1 MKKSQETGWLGN
13 MLSWGQRRQ
22 MQRSET
28 LYTNAVEMARNPL
41 FYNKFDVKDDVDG
54 RFDALALCVSL
65 VMRRLKGLDEEGRE
79 LSQQLF
85 DSMFADMDLSL
96 REMWAGDLGVSKRV
110 RVMAEA
116 FMGRLDAYATAI
128 DTDDR
133 DALAAALERNLLR
146 GTDSPDALASGLVD
160 YVFGLV
166 EALDKVAPEE
176 LLEGRLTL
184 PVD

>member
-65 VMRRLKGLDEEGRE
+65 VMRRLKGLGDKGSV

-85 DSMFADMDLSL
+85 DTMFADMDLTL
-96 REMWAGDLGVSKRV
+96 REMGAGDIGVAKRV
-110 RVMAEA
+110 RVMSEA
-116 FMGRLDAYATAI
+116 FAGRLNAYATSL
-128 DTDDR
+128 DRDDR

-146 GTDSPDALASGLVD
+146 GTGKADA
-160 YVFGLV
+160 
-166 EALDKVAPEE
+166 E
-176 LLEGRLTL
+176 LLNFVIDLDRGVQAVADDVILAGRL
-184 PVD
+184 D

>member
-41 FYNKFDVKDDVDG
+41 FYNKFYVKDDVDG

-65 VMRRLKGLDEEGRE
+65 VMRRLKGLGDEGSV

-85 DSMFADMDLSL
+85 DTMFADMDLTL
-96 REMWAGDLGVSKRV
+96 REMGAGDIGVAKRV
-110 RVMAEA
+110 RVMSEA
-116 FMGRLDAYATAI
+116 FAGRLNAYTTSL
-128 DTDDR
+128 DRDDR
-133 DALAAALERNLLR
+133 DALATALERNLLR
-146 GTDSPDALASGLVD
+146 GTGKADA
-160 YVFGLV
+160 
-166 EALDKVAPEE
+166 E
-176 LLEGRLTL
+176 LLNFVIDLDRGVQAVADDVILAGRL
-184 PVD
+184 D